1 MSNPTPASP
10 PAPLRRVLYVATARS
25 PFSSEDLAVLLAKSR
40 ANNARDDITGM
51 LLYRDSLFIQALEGP
66 PEAMRALLARI
77 GNDSRII
84 SCDMIDDSEA
94 RDRVFPDWRMA
105 FRNLDDPGIAAHPS
119 FSDFMNAP
127 RTVAKTLPPDPSSY
141 WSTLDYYRRQ
151 L

>member
-1 MSNPTPASP
+1 MSNSTPESP
-10 PAPLRRVLYVATARS
+10 PVPLRRVLYVATARK
-25 PFSSEDLAVLLAKSR
+25 PFSREELAALLAKSR
-40 ANNARDDITGM
+40 ANNERDDVTGM

-77 GNDSRII
+77 RTDSRIM
-84 SCDMIDDSEA
+84 SCDLIDDTGA

-105 FRNLDDPGIAAHPS
+105 FRNLDDPAIAAHPG

-127 RTVAKTLPPDPSSY
+127 RTAAKHLPPDPSSY